1 MYFKS
6 LRSNENSS
14 FRTEIQSMNRELQ
27 EQNQLIGTEK
37 ERVDLHIEEL
47 NLQLTKQIDEINS
60 KNETFEQTQNRLVE
74 L

>member
-14 FRTEIQSMNRELQ
+14 FRTEIQSMNRDLQ
-27 EQNQLIGTEK
+27 GKDQLIKSEK
-37 ERVDLHIEEL
+37 ERFELHIEEL

-60 KNETFEQTQNRLVE
+60 KNETIEQTQNRLVE

>member
-1 MYFKS
+1 
-6 LRSNENSS
+6 
-14 FRTEIQSMNRELQ
+14 MNRDLQ
-27 EQNQLIGTEK
+27 GKDQLIKSEK
-37 ERVDLHIEEL
+37 ERFELHIEEL